1 MHVCVHM
8 PDFDLTLILS
18 HKLQTGGS
26 IMGFI
31 MDNENIAYNQ
41 IKVVGV
47 GGGGGNAVNSMVDAG
62 VFGVEFLTINT
73 DRQILEDSKAT
84 HKIQIGEKVTGCM
97 GAGGDPAVGRKA
109 AEESRDVIADALRST
124 DMVFITAGM
133 GGGTGT
139 GAAPVVAEVAR
150 ELGALTVGIV
160 TKPFKFEGRR
170 RMQQAEDGIR
180 ELQKHVDSLI
190 VIPNE
195 RLKLLGDK
203 SLSMKDAFG
212 KANEVLWQGVKSI
225 SDTIKVPGYI
235 NLDFSDI
242 KSVMKDA
249 GRAHMGIGRG
259 RGADCAAEAT
269 KEAITSPLL
278 ETAIDGASGVIIN
291 VTCSSD
297 MSLDMIEQAGDLI
310 TQATHPDANII
321 FGSVFDEDMG
331 DEMLITVIATGF
343 GSPEENDAQKMGAP
357 ATQTAAAPVASQPV
371 SAPSGTGFISQST
384 KPKSSGTSIF
394 TSMDTNSSTD
404 FKATEFGRSFVA
416 AFESAKENASQ
427 PQSAQAAPA
436 PAAGMTDISSFS
448 SPAAAGTDSGVQSF
462 DVIETPKKKSGSIFD
477 DPDDDESDVLPI
489 FKGRNIFSNGNN

>member
-1 MHVCVHM
+1 MSFV
-8 PDFDLTLILS
+8 
-18 HKLQTGGS
+18 
-26 IMGFI
+26 
-31 MDNENIAYNQ
+31 MDNDNIAYNQ

-47 GGGGGNAVNSMVDAG
+47 GGGGGNAVNSMVEAG

-73 DRQILEDSKAT
+73 DRQILENSKAT

-97 GAGGDPAVGRKA
+97 GAGGDPTVGRKA

-139 GAAPVVAEVAR
+139 GAAPVVAEIAK

-170 RMQQAEDGIR
+170 RMMQAEEGIK

-242 KSVMKDA
+242 KSVMQNA

-259 RGADCAAEAT
+259 RGADCANEAT
-269 KEAITSPLL
+269 KQAITSPLL

-291 VTCSSD
+291 ITCSSD
-297 MSLDMIEQAGDLI
+297 MSLDMIEQAGDLVS
-310 TQATHPDANII
+310 QAANPDANVI

-343 GSPEENDAQKMGAP
+343 AGADDDTTSAP
-357 ATQTAAAPVASQPV
+357 TFDAAPVQTRPAAPQASP
-371 SAPSGTGFISQST
+371 FISQSN
-384 KPKSSGTSIF
+384 KPKSEGHSIF
-394 TSMDTNSSTD
+394 STYEP
-404 FKATEFGRSFVA
+404 ASAPSEFGRTLFEAYKNGPVTEPPAPPVA
-416 AFESAKENASQ
+416 ATSEPEDKYDDIFSTPDREAAAK
-427 PQSAQAAPA
+427 SAQEAEEEPQQA
-436 PAAGMTDISSFS
+436 
-448 SPAAAGTDSGVQSF
+448 V
-462 DVIETPKKKSGSIFD
+462 VETPEKKTASIFD
-477 DPDDDESDVLPI
+477 DPDEVDSDVLPI
-489 FKGRNIFSNGNN
+489 FRGRNIFGN

>member
-1 MHVCVHM
+1 MSFV
-8 PDFDLTLILS
+8 
-18 HKLQTGGS
+18 
-26 IMGFI
+26 
-31 MDNENIAYNQ
+31 MDNDNISYNQ

-47 GGGGGNAVNSMVDAG
+47 GGGGGNAVNSMVEAG

-73 DRQILEDSKAT
+73 DRQILENSKAT

-97 GAGGDPAVGRKA
+97 GAGGDPTVGKKA
-109 AEESRDVIADALRST
+109 AEESRDVIAEALRST

-170 RMQQAEDGIR
+170 RMRQAEEGIK

-259 RGADCAAEAT
+259 RGADCANEAT
-269 KEAITSPLL
+269 RQAITSPLL

-297 MSLDMIEQAGDLI
+297 MSLDMIEQAGELV
-310 TQATHPDANII
+310 TAATNEDANII

-343 GSPEENDAQKMGAP
+343 AENTAQGENNEAP
-357 ATQTAAAPVASQPV
+357 KQNTASSNQQSAQPITSQRQT
-371 SAPSGTGFISQST
+371 FISRST
-384 KPKSSGTSIF
+384 KPKNEGHSIF
-394 TSMDTNSSTD
+394 TSFDPDSTPS
-404 FKATEFGRSFVA
+404 EFGRTFMA
-416 AFESAKENASQ
+416 AFESAAAAQAQSQ
-427 PQSAQAAPA
+427 QSAA
-436 PAAGMTDISSFS
+436 DEVKDEYDDVFS
-448 SPAAAGTDSGVQSF
+448 TPDREAAAQAVSENSPF
-462 DVIETPKKKSGSIFD
+462 DESTSDFVEAPSKKASSIFD
-477 DPDDDESDVLPI
+477 DPDDDEKDVLPI
-489 FKGRNIFSNGNN
+489 FKGRNIFGNN

>member
-1 MHVCVHM
+1 MSFV
-8 PDFDLTLILS
+8 
-18 HKLQTGGS
+18 
-26 IMGFI
+26 
-31 MDNENIAYNQ
+31 MDNDNIAYNQ

-62 VFGVEFLTINT
+62 VFGVEFLTVNT

-97 GAGGDPAVGRKA
+97 GAGGDPAVGKKA

-235 NLDFSDI
+235 NLDFADI

-259 RGADCAAEAT
+259 RGANCAVEAT

-321 FGSVFDEDMG
+321 FGSVFDEEMG

-343 GSPEENDAQKMGAP
+343 GSPEENDADKMGKPVVKAS
-357 ATQTAAAPVASQPV
+357 APVSQPAAQQ
-371 SAPSGTGFISQST
+371 SGFISQST
-384 KPKSSGTSIF
+384 KPKNAGTSIF
-394 TSMDTNSSTD
+394 TSMDTDSSSD
-404 FKATEFGRSFVA
+404 FKATEFGKSFVA
-416 AFESAKENASQ
+416 AFENAKNGVQPQEAAPASQ
-427 PQSAQAAPA
+427 P
-436 PAAGMTDISSFS
+436 MTDISSFS
-448 SPAAAGTDSGVQSF
+448 TPNEKEENDAHSF

-477 DPDDDESDVLPI
+477 DPDEDESDVLPI
-489 FKGRNIFSNGNN
+489 FKGRNIFSNN

>member
-1 MHVCVHM
+1 
-8 PDFDLTLILS
+8 
-18 HKLQTGGS
+18 
-26 IMGFI
+26 MGFI
-31 MDNENIAYNQ
+31 IDNENIAYNQ
-41 IKVVGV
+41 IKVIGV
-47 GGGGGNAVNSMVDAG
+47 GGGGGNAVNGMVESG
-62 VFGVEFLTINT
+62 IIGVEFLSINT
-73 DRQILEDSKAT
+73 DRQILENSKAT

-97 GAGGDPAVGRKA
+97 GAGGDPAIGRKA

-139 GAAPVVAEVAR
+139 GAAPVVAEIAR

-160 TKPFKFEGRR
+160 TKPFKFEGRK
-170 RMQQAEDGIR
+170 RMKQAEDGIR
-180 ELQKHVDSLI
+180 ELEKHVDSLI

-212 KANEVLWQGVKSI
+212 KANDVLWQGVKSI

-235 NLDFSDI
+235 NLDFADI

-249 GRAHMGIGRG
+249 GLAHMGIGRG

-269 KEAITSPLL
+269 KQAITSPLL

-297 MSLDMIEQAGDLI
+297 MSLDMIEQAGSLI
-310 TQATHPDANII
+310 ADATHPDANII

-343 GSPEENDAQKMGAP
+343 GIGENAKTVASEAAQ
-357 ATQTAAAPVASQPV
+357 AAAQPV
-371 SAPSGTGFISQST
+371 QQAAPEFISQST
-384 KPKSSGTSIF
+384 RKDSASIF
-394 TSMDTNSSTD
+394 TSMDPETIDFAST
-404 FKATEFGRSFVA
+404 KFGQSFVSIFEKA
-416 AFESAKENASQ
+416 AAASATGG
-427 PQSAQAAPA
+427 APA
-436 PAAGMTDISSFS
+436 EFVPVQPAAVVESKAVEVPVQAEAPEQ
-448 SPAAAGTDSGVQSF
+448 PA
-462 DVIETPKKKSGSIFD
+462 EKKAESIFD
-477 DPDDDESDVLPI
+477 DTDDDDSDILPV
-489 FKGRNIFSNGNN
+489 FKGRNIFGNN

>member
-1 MHVCVHM
+1 MA
-8 PDFDLTLILS
+8 
-18 HKLQTGGS
+18 
-26 IMGFI
+26 FI
-31 MDNENIAYNQ
+31 IDNENIAYNQ
-41 IKVVGV
+41 IKVIGV
-47 GGGGGNAVNSMVDAG
+47 GGGGGNAVNGMVESG
-62 VFGVEFLTINT
+62 IIGVEFLSINT
-73 DRQILEDSKAT
+73 DRQILENSKAT

-97 GAGGDPAVGRKA
+97 GAGGDPAIGRKA

-139 GAAPVVAEVAR
+139 GAAPVVAEIAR

-160 TKPFKFEGRR
+160 TKPFKFEGKK
-170 RMQQAEDGIR
+170 RMKQAEDGIR
-180 ELQKHVDSLI
+180 ELEKHVDSLI

-212 KANEVLWQGVKSI
+212 KANDVLWQGVKSI

-235 NLDFSDI
+235 NLDFADI

-249 GRAHMGIGRG
+249 GLAHMGIGRG

-269 KEAITSPLL
+269 KQAITSPLL

-297 MSLDMIEQAGDLI
+297 MSLDMIEQAGSLI
-310 TQATHPDANII
+310 ADATHPDANII

-343 GSPEENDAQKMGAP
+343 GIEENAKTVATEAAQAAQSVQK
-357 ATQTAAAPVASQPV
+357 AAAPE
-371 SAPSGTGFISQST
+371 FISQSPR
-384 KPKSSGTSIF
+384 KDSTSIF
-394 TSMDTNSSTD
+394 TSMDPETIDFAST
-404 FKATEFGRSFVA
+404 KFGQSFVSIFQKA
-416 AFESAKENASQ
+416 AEANGLNNITAADFAPIQAPVAEPAAPVAE
-427 PQSAQAAPA
+427 AAPA
-436 PAAGMTDISSFS
+436 PAE
-448 SPAAAGTDSGVQSF
+448 PA
-462 DVIETPKKKSGSIFD
+462 KKAESIFD
-477 DPDDDESDVLPI
+477 DTDDDDSDILPV
-489 FKGRNIFSNGNN
+489 FKGRNIFGNN

>member
-1 MHVCVHM
+1 
-8 PDFDLTLILS
+8 
-18 HKLQTGGS
+18 
-26 IMGFI
+26 MGFI

-47 GGGGGNAVNSMVDAG
+47 GGGGGNAVNQMVESG
-62 VFGVEFLTINT
+62 IVGVEFLSINT
-73 DRQILEDSKAT
+73 DRQILENSKAT

-97 GAGGDPAVGRKA
+97 GAGGDPAVGKKA
-109 AEESRDVIADALRST
+109 AEESRDTIADALRST

-139 GAAPVVAEVAR
+139 GAAPVVAEIAR

-160 TKPFKFEGRR
+160 TKPFKFEGRK
-170 RMQQAEDGIR
+170 RMKQAEDGIR
-180 ELQKHVDSLI
+180 ELEKHVDSLI

-212 KANEVLWQGVKSI
+212 QANNVLWQGVKSI

-235 NLDFSDI
+235 NLDFADI

-249 GRAHMGIGRG
+249 GLAHMGIGRG
-259 RGADCAAEAT
+259 KGADCAAEAT
-269 KEAITSPLL
+269 RQAITSPLL

-297 MSLDMIEQAGDLI
+297 MSLDMIEQAGSLI
-310 TQATHPDANII
+310 SDATHPDANII

-343 GSPEENDAQKMGAP
+343 GTDNKEQASPLQYQAPVQNVKAPEFISQAATSGMGSVFSSIDQEAIDF
-357 ATQTAAAPVASQPV
+357 ASTKFGQSFVSVFEKATAAADGKAPTAFDFAPVQQAPV
-371 SAPSGTGFISQST
+371 QQAP
-384 KPKSSGTSIF
+384 
-394 TSMDTNSSTD
+394 
-404 FKATEFGRSFVA
+404 V
-416 AFESAKENASQ
+416 
-427 PQSAQAAPA
+427 QA
-436 PAAGMTDISSFS
+436 
-448 SPAAAGTDSGVQSF
+448 F
-462 DVIETPKKKSGSIFD
+462 DVIEAPAKKTGSIFD
-477 DPDDDESDVLPI
+477 EPAEDESDVLPV
-489 FKGRNIFSNGNN
+489 FKGRNIFGNN

>member
-1 MHVCVHM
+1 MA
-8 PDFDLTLILS
+8 
-18 HKLQTGGS
+18 
-26 IMGFI
+26 FI
-31 MDNENIAYNQ
+31 IDNENAAYNQ
-41 IKVVGV
+41 IKVIGV
-47 GGGGGNAVNSMVDAG
+47 GGGGGNAVNGMVESG
-62 VFGVEFLTINT
+62 IIGVEFLSINT
-73 DRQILEDSKAT
+73 DRQILENSKAT

-97 GAGGDPAVGRKA
+97 GAGGDPAIGRKA

-139 GAAPVVAEVAR
+139 GAAPVVAEIAR

-160 TKPFKFEGRR
+160 TKPFKFEGRK
-170 RMQQAEDGIR
+170 RMKQAEDGIR
-180 ELQKHVDSLI
+180 ELEKHVDSLI

-212 KANEVLWQGVKSI
+212 KANDVLWQGVKSI

-235 NLDFSDI
+235 NLDFADI

-249 GRAHMGIGRG
+249 GLAHMGIGRG

-269 KEAITSPLL
+269 KQAITSPLL

-297 MSLDMIEQAGDLI
+297 MSLDMIEQAGSLI
-310 TQATHPDANII
+310 ADATHPDANII

-343 GSPEENDAQKMGAP
+343 GVEENAKTVASETAQAAQPVQK
-357 ATQTAAAPVASQPV
+357 AAAPE
-371 SAPSGTGFISQST
+371 FISQSPRKET
-384 KPKSSGTSIF
+384 TSIF
-394 TSMDTNSSTD
+394 TSMDPETIDFAST
-404 FKATEFGRSFVA
+404 KFGQSFVSIFQKA
-416 AFESAKENASQ
+416 AEANGLNNVTAADFA
-427 PQSAQAAPA
+427 PVQAPVAEPAAPAEADPAPA
-436 PAAGMTDISSFS
+436 PA
-448 SPAAAGTDSGVQSF
+448 
-462 DVIETPKKKSGSIFD
+462 KKAESIFD
-477 DPDDDESDVLPI
+477 DTDDDDSDILPV
-489 FKGRNIFSNGNN
+489 FKGRNIFGNN

>member
-1 MHVCVHM
+1 
-8 PDFDLTLILS
+8 
-18 HKLQTGGS
+18 
-26 IMGFI
+26 MGFI

-47 GGGGGNAVNSMVDAG
+47 GGGGGNAVNQMVESG
-62 VFGVEFLTINT
+62 IVGVEFLSINT
-73 DRQILEDSKAT
+73 DRQILENSKAT

-97 GAGGDPAVGRKA
+97 GAGGDPSVGKKA
-109 AEESRDVIADALRST
+109 AEESRDTIADALRST

-139 GAAPVVAEVAR
+139 GAAPVVAEIAR

-160 TKPFKFEGRR
+160 TKPFKFEGKK
-170 RMQQAEDGIR
+170 RMKQAEDGIR
-180 ELQKHVDSLI
+180 ELEKHVDSLI

-212 KANEVLWQGVKSI
+212 QANNVLWQGVKSI

-235 NLDFSDI
+235 NLDFADI

-249 GRAHMGIGRG
+249 GLAHMGIGRG
-259 RGADCAAEAT
+259 KGADCAAEAT
-269 KEAITSPLL
+269 KQAITSPLL

-297 MSLDMIEQAGDLI
+297 MSLDMIEQAGSLI
-310 TQATHPDANII
+310 SDATHPDANII

-343 GSPEENDAQKMGAP
+343 GSTGAAEPAPVQYQQVQQVKAPEFISQAPTSGMGSVFSSIDQDAIDFASTKFGQSFVSVFEKA
-357 ATQTAAAPVASQPV
+357 TAAADGK
-371 SAPSGTGFISQST
+371 AP
-384 KPKSSGTSIF
+384 
-394 TSMDTNSSTD
+394 
-404 FKATEFGRSFVA
+404 
-416 AFESAKENASQ
+416 AFEY
-427 PQSAQAAPA
+427 APA
-436 PAAGMTDISSFS
+436 QQAPVQQAPAQQAPTQ
-448 SPAAAGTDSGVQSF
+448 AF
-462 DVIETPKKKSGSIFD
+462 DVIEAPAKKTGSIFD
-477 DPDDDESDVLPI
+477 DPGEDESDVLPV
-489 FKGRNIFSNGNN
+489 FKGRNIFGNN

>member
-1 MHVCVHM
+1 M
-8 PDFDLTLILS
+8 S
-18 HKLQTGGS
+18 
-26 IMGFI
+26 FI
-31 MDNENIAYNQ
+31 MDNENVAYNQ

-73 DRQILEDSKAT
+73 DRQILENSKAT
-84 HKIQIGEKVTGCM
+84 HKILIGEKVTGMM
-97 GAGGDPAVGRKA
+97 GAGGDPTVGKKA
-109 AEESRDVIADALRST
+109 AEESRDVIAEALRST

-139 GAAPVVAEVAR
+139 GAAPVVAEIAR

-160 TKPFKFEGRR
+160 TKPFKFEGRK

-180 ELQKHVDSLI
+180 ELVKHVDSLI

-203 SLSMKDAFG
+203 SLSMRDAFG

-269 KEAITSPLL
+269 KQAITSPLL

-297 MSLDMIEQAGDLI
+297 MSLDMIEQAGELI

-343 GSPEENDAQKMGAP
+343 GTTDENDA
-357 ATQTAAAPVASQPV
+357 ATYPGAAAKPAVAQQQQPQQTQRPQN
-371 SAPSGTGFISQST
+371 ANPGFISRST
-384 KPKSSGTSIF
+384 KPKSEGSIF
-394 TSMDTNSSTD
+394 TAMNGGSQEFRAS
-404 FKATEFGRSFVA
+404 EFGRSFVS
-416 AFESAKENASQ
+416 AFENANQSTNPQDIFRTAAQTGEQ
-427 PQSAQAAPA
+427 PAAPA
-436 PAAGMTDISSFS
+436 A
-448 SPAAAGTDSGVQSF
+448 PAAAPAAPAAPQF
-462 DVIETPKKKSGSIFD
+462 DVIETPAKKPASIFD
-477 DPDDDESDVLPI
+477 DPDEDESDVLPI
-489 FKGRNIFSNGNN
+489 FKGRNIFSNNNNNN

>member
-1 MHVCVHM
+1 MSFV
-8 PDFDLTLILS
+8 
-18 HKLQTGGS
+18 
-26 IMGFI
+26 
-31 MDNENIAYNQ
+31 MDNDNIAYNQ

-47 GGGGGNAVNSMVDAG
+47 GGGGGNAVNSMVEAG

-73 DRQILEDSKAT
+73 DRQILENSKAT

-97 GAGGDPAVGRKA
+97 GAGGDPTVGKKA
-109 AEESRDVIADALRST
+109 AEESRDVIAEALRST
-124 DMVFITAGM
+124 DMEFITAGM

-170 RMQQAEDGIR
+170 RMRQAEEGIK

-235 NLDFSDI
+235 NLDFADI

-259 RGADCAAEAT
+259 RGADCANEAT
-269 KEAITSPLL
+269 KQAITSPLL

-297 MSLDMIEQAGDLI
+297 MSLDMIEQAGELV
-310 TQATHPDANII
+310 TAATNEDANII

-343 GSPEENDAQKMGAP
+343 AEDREGDDTTATAASAP
-357 ATQTAAAPVASQPV
+357 ASAPAAAQTS
-371 SAPSGTGFISQST
+371 SRPSFISQST
-384 KPKSSGTSIF
+384 RPKNEGRSIF
-394 TSMDTNSSTD
+394 TTFDGEAAPS
-404 FKATEFGRSFVA
+404 EFGKSFMA
-416 AFESAKENASQ
+416 AFESAAQSQASQ
-427 PQSAQAAPA
+427 PAAVAEDKFDDVFSTPDREAAAAQASAEKA
-436 PAAGMTDISSFS
+436 FYENEETAF
-448 SPAAAGTDSGVQSF
+448 V
-462 DVIETPKKKSGSIFD
+462 ETPSKKPSSIFD
-477 DPDDDESDVLPI
+477 DPDDDEKDILPI
-489 FKGRNIFSNGNN
+489 FKGRNIFGNN

>member
-1 MHVCVHM
+1 
-8 PDFDLTLILS
+8 
-18 HKLQTGGS
+18 
-26 IMGFI
+26 MGFV
-31 MDNENIAYNQ
+31 MDNDNISYNQ

-73 DRQILEDSKAT
+73 DRQILENSKAT

-97 GAGGDPAVGRKA
+97 GAGGDPAVGKKA

-133 GGGTGT
+133 GGVTGT
-139 GAAPVVAEVAR
+139 GAAPIVAEVAR

-170 RMQQAEDGIR
+170 RMRQAEEGIK

-249 GRAHMGIGRG
+249 GLAHMGIGRG
-259 RGADCAAEAT
+259 RGADCANEAT
-269 KEAITSPLL
+269 KQAITSPLL

-297 MSLDMIEQAGDLI
+297 MSLDMIEQAGELV
-310 TQATHPDANII
+310 TQATNPDANII
-321 FGSVFDEDMG
+321 FGSVFDEEMG

-343 GSPEENDAQKMGAP
+343 AGSDTLLEEKREDRP
-357 ATQTAAAPVASQPV
+357 AARTQTPAAAPAKSP
-371 SAPSGTGFISQST
+371 FISQST
-384 KPKSSGTSIF
+384 KPKSEGQSIF
-394 TSMDTNSSTD
+394 TSIDSNGPS
-404 FKATEFGRSFVA
+404 EFGRSFMQ
-416 AFESAKENASQ
+416 AFENAQQAQQAQNNPTPVVPEAAEPVQTQ
-427 PQSAQAAPA
+427 PAEIKNDDYEDIFSVPAGKSEGTLAAERRAAQQE
-436 PAAGMTDISSFS
+436 SSFE
-448 SPAAAGTDSGVQSF
+448 V
-462 DVIETPKKKSGSIFD
+462 ETPKKKASSIFD
-477 DPDDDESDVLPI
+477 DPDEDESDVLPI
-489 FKGRNIFSNGNN
+489 FKGRNIFGNN

>member
-1 MHVCVHM
+1 
-8 PDFDLTLILS
+8 
-18 HKLQTGGS
+18 
-26 IMGFI
+26 MGFI

-47 GGGGGNAVNSMVDAG
+47 GGGGGNAVNQMVESG
-62 VFGVEFLTINT
+62 IVGVEFLSINT
-73 DRQILEDSKAT
+73 DRQILENSKAT

-97 GAGGDPAVGRKA
+97 GAGGDPSVGKKA
-109 AEESRDVIADALRST
+109 AEESRDTIADALRST

-139 GAAPVVAEVAR
+139 GAAPVVAEIAR

-160 TKPFKFEGRR
+160 TKPFKFEGKK
-170 RMQQAEDGIR
+170 RMKQAEDGIR
-180 ELQKHVDSLI
+180 ELEKHVDSLI

-212 KANEVLWQGVKSI
+212 QANNVLWQGVKSL

-235 NLDFSDI
+235 NLDFADI

-249 GRAHMGIGRG
+249 GLAHMGIGRG
-259 RGADCAAEAT
+259 KGADCAAEAT
-269 KEAITSPLL
+269 KQAITSPLL

-297 MSLDMIEQAGDLI
+297 MSLDMIEQAGSLI
-310 TQATHPDANII
+310 SDATHPDANII

-343 GSPEENDAQKMGAP
+343 GSTGAAEPAPVQYQQVQQVKAPEFISQAPTSGMGSVFSSIDQDAIDFASTKFGQSFVSVFEKA
-357 ATQTAAAPVASQPV
+357 TAAADGK
-371 SAPSGTGFISQST
+371 AP
-384 KPKSSGTSIF
+384 
-394 TSMDTNSSTD
+394 
-404 FKATEFGRSFVA
+404 
-416 AFESAKENASQ
+416 AFEY
-427 PQSAQAAPA
+427 APA
-436 PAAGMTDISSFS
+436 QQAPVQQAPAQQAPTQ
-448 SPAAAGTDSGVQSF
+448 AF
-462 DVIETPKKKSGSIFD
+462 DVIEAPAKKTGSIFD
-477 DPDDDESDVLPI
+477 DPGEDESDVLPV
-489 FKGRNIFSNGNN
+489 FKGRNIFGNN

>member
-1 MHVCVHM
+1 M
-8 PDFDLTLILS
+8 S
-18 HKLQTGGS
+18 
-26 IMGFI
+26 FI
-31 MDNENIAYNQ
+31 MDNDNVAYNQ

-47 GGGGGNAVNSMVDAG
+47 GGGGGNAVNSMVDSG
-62 VFGVEFLTINT
+62 VYGVEFLTINT
-73 DRQILEDSKAT
+73 DAQILENSKAT
-84 HKIQIGEKVTGCM
+84 HKIQIGEKVTGRM
-97 GAGGDPAVGRKA
+97 GAGGDPAIGKKA

-139 GAAPVVAEVAR
+139 GAAPVVAEIAR

-160 TKPFKFEGRR
+160 TKPFKFEGRK

-180 ELQKHVDSLI
+180 ELVKHVDSLI

-259 RGADCAAEAT
+259 RGADCANEAT
-269 KEAITSPLL
+269 KQAITSPLL

-297 MSLDMIEQAGDLI
+297 MSLDMIEQAGELI

-321 FGSVFDEDMG
+321 FGSVFDEEMG

-343 GSPEENDAQKMGAP
+343 GTPDEHDAETMGQPQSVVAP
-357 ATQTAAAPVASQPV
+357 AAKPASQGRPQQPRAARPQ
-371 SAPSGTGFISQST
+371 SQQTEFISRST
-384 KPKSSGTSIF
+384 KPKSEGSSIF
-394 TSMDTNSSTD
+394 TPMNNASSD
-404 FKATEFGRSFVA
+404 FRSTEFGRSFVS
-416 AFESAKENASQ
+416 AFENARQVAGEPDDRTVSI
-427 PQSAQAAPA
+427 PDLAAAPQAA
-436 PAAGMTDISSFS
+436 
-448 SPAAAGTDSGVQSF
+448 QSM
-462 DVIETPKKKSGSIFD
+462 DVIETPNKQAASIFD
-477 DPDDDESDVLPI
+477 DPNEDESDVLPI
-489 FKGRNIFSNGNN
+489 FKGRNIFSNN

>member
-1 MHVCVHM
+1 
-8 PDFDLTLILS
+8 
-18 HKLQTGGS
+18 
-26 IMGFI
+26 MGFI
-31 MDNENIAYNQ
+31 MDNDNISYNQ
-41 IKVVGV
+41 IRVVGV
-47 GGGGGNAVNSMVDAG
+47 GGGGGNAINSMVESG
-62 VFGVEFLTINT
+62 IVGVEFLSINT
-73 DRQILEDSKAT
+73 DRQILENSRAT

-97 GAGGDPAVGRKA
+97 GAGGDPAVGKKA
-109 AEESRDVIADALRST
+109 AEESRDVIADALRGA

-160 TKPFKFEGRR
+160 TKPFKFEGRK
-170 RMQQAEDGIR
+170 RMDQAEEGIKDL
-180 ELQKHVDSLI
+180 EKYVDSLI

-203 SLSMKDAFG
+203 SLSVKDAFS
-212 KANEVLWQGVKSI
+212 KANDVLWQGVKSI

-235 NLDFSDI
+235 NLDFADI

-269 KEAITSPLL
+269 RQAITSPLL

-297 MSLDMIEQAGDLI
+297 MSLDMIEQAGSLI
-310 TQATHPDANII
+310 SDASHPDANII

-343 GSPEENDAQKMGAP
+343 GTSESAKPQ
-357 ATQTAAAPVASQPV
+357 QAAAPAQTNA
-371 SAPSGTGFISQST
+371 APTAAPEFISQAAPTQDTIFGSMSKEAVDFAST
-384 KPKSSGTSIF
+384 KFGQSFVSIF
-394 TSMDTNSSTD
+394 EQAAAAANG
-404 FKATEFGRSFVA
+404 KAPVQTP
-416 AFESAKENASQ
+416 AFPEMPLDPVPEKVE
-427 PQSAQAAPA
+427 APA
-436 PAAGMTDISSFS
+436 PAPSATQ
-448 SPAAAGTDSGVQSF
+448 AF
-462 DVIETPKKKSGSIFD
+462 DVIETPPKKSGSIFD
-477 DPDDDESDVLPI
+477 DPDEEESDVLPV
-489 FKGRNIFSNGNN
+489 FKGRNIFGNN

>member
-1 MHVCVHM
+1 
-8 PDFDLTLILS
+8 
-18 HKLQTGGS
+18 
-26 IMGFI
+26 MGFI

-41 IKVVGV
+41 IKVIGV
-47 GGGGGNAVNSMVDAG
+47 GGGGGNAVNGMVESG
-62 VFGVEFLTINT
+62 IIGVEFLSINT
-73 DRQILEDSKAT
+73 DRQILENSKAT
-84 HKIQIGEKVTGCM
+84 HKIQIGEKATGCM
-97 GAGGDPAVGRKA
+97 GAGGDPAIGRKA

-139 GAAPVVAEVAR
+139 GAAPVVAEIAR

-160 TKPFKFEGRR
+160 TKPFRFEGKK
-170 RMQQAEDGIR
+170 RMKQAEDGIR
-180 ELQKHVDSLI
+180 ELEKHVDSLI

-212 KANEVLWQGVKSI
+212 KANDVLWQGVKSI

-235 NLDFSDI
+235 NLDFADI

-249 GRAHMGIGRG
+249 GLAHMGIGRG

-269 KEAITSPLL
+269 KQAITSPLL

-297 MSLDMIEQAGDLI
+297 MSLDMIEQAGSLI
-310 TQATHPDANII
+310 ADATHPDANII

-343 GSPEENDAQKMGAP
+343 GIEENAKTVAAEAAQTAAQPAQQAAAPEFISQSAKKDSTSIFSSMDPETIDFASTKFGQSFVSIFQKAAEANGMGNLNPADFAP
-357 ATQTAAAPVASQPV
+357 VQAPVAEAAAAPV
-371 SAPSGTGFISQST
+371 
-384 KPKSSGTSIF
+384 
-394 TSMDTNSSTD
+394 
-404 FKATEFGRSFVA
+404 E
-416 AFESAKENASQ
+416 E
-427 PQSAQAAPA
+427 APA
-436 PAAGMTDISSFS
+436 E
-448 SPAAAGTDSGVQSF
+448 AAA
-462 DVIETPKKKSGSIFD
+462 EKKAESIFD
-477 DPDDDESDVLPI
+477 DTDDDDSDILPV
-489 FKGRNIFSNGNN
+489 FKGRNIFGNN

>member
-1 MHVCVHM
+1 MSFV
-8 PDFDLTLILS
+8 
-18 HKLQTGGS
+18 
-26 IMGFI
+26 
-31 MDNENIAYNQ
+31 MDNDNIAYNQ

-47 GGGGGNAVNSMVDAG
+47 GGGGGNAVNSMVEAG

-73 DRQILEDSKAT
+73 DRQILENSNAT

-97 GAGGDPAVGRKA
+97 GAGGDPTVGRKA

-170 RMQQAEDGIR
+170 RMKQAEEGIK

-259 RGADCAAEAT
+259 RGADCANEAT
-269 KEAITSPLL
+269 KQAITSPLL

-297 MSLDMIEQAGDLI
+297 MSLDMIEQAGDLV

-343 GSPEENDAQKMGAP
+343 TGSDDDVASTPQEEAK
-357 ATQTAAAPVASQPV
+357 AAPTTAREQAQQRTS
-371 SAPSGTGFISQST
+371 FISQST
-384 KPKSSGTSIF
+384 KPKNEGHSIF
-394 TSMDTNSSTD
+394 TSIDSSS
-404 FKATEFGRSFVA
+404 APQSEFGRSFMA
-416 AFESAKENASQ
+416 AFESAQQHASQ
-427 PQSAQAAPA
+427 PAQQSEAEKPVFE
-436 PAAGMTDISSFS
+436 DIFS
-448 SPAAAGTDSGVQSF
+448 VHPTSTQPEKSVEETPVEDTEY
-462 DVIETPKKKSGSIFD
+462 DVVETPKKSSSIFD
-477 DPDDDESDVLPI
+477 DPDEDESDVLPI
-489 FKGRNIFSNGNN
+489 FKGRNIFGNN

>member
-1 MHVCVHM
+1 M
-8 PDFDLTLILS
+8 S
-18 HKLQTGGS
+18 
-26 IMGFI
+26 FI
-31 MDNENIAYNQ
+31 MDNDNVAYNQ

-47 GGGGGNAVNSMVDAG
+47 GGGGGNAVNSMVDSG
-62 VFGVEFLTINT
+62 VYGVEFLTINT
-73 DRQILEDSKAT
+73 DAQILENSKAT
-84 HKIQIGEKVTGCM
+84 HKIQIGEKVTGRM
-97 GAGGDPAVGRKA
+97 GAGGDPAIGKKA

-139 GAAPVVAEVAR
+139 GAAPVVAEIAR

-160 TKPFKFEGRR
+160 TKPFKFEGRK

-180 ELQKHVDSLI
+180 ELVKHVDSLI

-259 RGADCAAEAT
+259 RGADCANEAT
-269 KEAITSPLL
+269 KQAITSPLL

-297 MSLDMIEQAGDLI
+297 MSLDMIEQAGELI

-321 FGSVFDEDMG
+321 FGSVFDEEMG

-343 GSPEENDAQKMGAP
+343 GTPDEHDAETMGQPQSVVAP
-357 ATQTAAAPVASQPV
+357 AAKPASQGRPQQPRAARPQ
-371 SAPSGTGFISQST
+371 SQQTEFISRST
-384 KPKSSGTSIF
+384 KPKSEGASIF
-394 TSMDTNSSTD
+394 TPMNNASSD
-404 FKATEFGRSFVA
+404 FRSTEFGRSFVS
-416 AFESAKENASQ
+416 AFENARQ
-427 PQSAQAAPA
+427 VAGGPDDRTVAIPDLAAAPQAA
-436 PAAGMTDISSFS
+436 
-448 SPAAAGTDSGVQSF
+448 QSM
-462 DVIETPKKKSGSIFD
+462 DVIETPNKQAASIFD
-477 DPDDDESDVLPI
+477 DPNKDESDVLPI
-489 FKGRNIFSNGNN
+489 FKGRNIFSNN

>member
-1 MHVCVHM
+1 
-8 PDFDLTLILS
+8 
-18 HKLQTGGS
+18 
-26 IMGFI
+26 MGFI

-47 GGGGGNAVNSMVDAG
+47 GGGGGNAVNSMVESG
-62 VFGVEFLTINT
+62 IIGVEFLSINT
-73 DRQILEDSKAT
+73 DRQILENSKAD

-97 GAGGDPAVGRKA
+97 GAGGDPAVGKRA
-109 AEESRDVIADALRST
+109 AEESRDIIADALRST

-139 GAAPVVAEVAR
+139 GAAPVVAEIAR

-160 TKPFKFEGRR
+160 TKPFKFEGRK

-180 ELQKHVDSLI
+180 ELEKHVDSLI

-203 SLSMKDAFG
+203 SLSMRDAFG

-235 NLDFSDI
+235 NLDFADI

-249 GRAHMGIGRG
+249 GLAHMGIGRG
-259 RGADCAAEAT
+259 KGAECAAEAT
-269 KEAITSPLL
+269 KQAITSPLL

-297 MSLDMIEQAGDLI
+297 MSLDMIEQAGSLI
-310 TQATHPDANII
+310 ADATHPDANII

-343 GSPEENDAQKMGAP
+343 GMQKKDEAPVQQAQGAAVQPQVEGAP
-357 ATQTAAAPVASQPV
+357 E
-371 SAPSGTGFISQST
+371 FISQSARGASAGTIFSGANREAVDFAST
-384 KPKSSGTSIF
+384 KFGQSFASIF
-394 TSMDTNSSTD
+394 EKAVQANNTNNQGI
-404 FKATEFGRSFVA
+404 FEPIATAPVQEEA
-416 AFESAKENASQ
+416 PAQEA
-427 PQSAQAAPA
+427 PAQAY
-436 PAAGMTDISSFS
+436 
-448 SPAAAGTDSGVQSF
+448 
-462 DVIETPKKKSGSIFD
+462 DVIETPAKKSGSIFD
-477 DPDDDESDVLPI
+477 DADEDESDVLPV
-489 FKGRNIFSNGNN
+489 FKGRNIFGNN

>member
-1 MHVCVHM
+1 
-8 PDFDLTLILS
+8 
-18 HKLQTGGS
+18 
-26 IMGFI
+26 MGFI

-47 GGGGGNAVNSMVDAG
+47 GGGGGNAVNQMVESG
-62 VFGVEFLTINT
+62 IVGVEFLSINT
-73 DRQILEDSKAT
+73 DRQILENSKAT

-97 GAGGDPAVGRKA
+97 GAGGDPSVGRKA
-109 AEESRDVIADALRST
+109 AEESRDVIADALRGA

-160 TKPFKFEGRR
+160 TKPFKFEGRK
-170 RMQQAEDGIR
+170 RMDQAEEGIR
-180 ELQKHVDSLI
+180 DLEKYVDSLI

-203 SLSMKDAFG
+203 SLSVKDAFS
-212 KANEVLWQGVKSI
+212 KANDVLWQGVKSI

-235 NLDFSDI
+235 NLDFADI

-269 KEAITSPLL
+269 KQAITSPLL

-297 MSLDMIEQAGDLI
+297 MSLDMIEQAGALI
-310 TQATHPDANII
+310 SDASHPDANII

-343 GSPEENDAQKMGAP
+343 GGT
-357 ATQTAAAPVASQPV
+357 TQ
-371 SAPSGTGFISQST
+371 
-384 KPKSSGTSIF
+384 
-394 TSMDTNSSTD
+394 
-404 FKATEFGRSFVA
+404 
-416 AFESAKENASQ
+416 
-427 PQSAQAAPA
+427 AQAAPA
-436 PAAGMTDISSFS
+436 AGAKEAVNATPEFISQATASANDTIFGSMSKEAVDFASTKFGQSFVSIFEQAAAAANGKTPAAPIFPEMPLDPIPTA
-448 SPAAAGTDSGVQSF
+448 PAAEAPAAPVKETQAF
-462 DVIETPKKKSGSIFD
+462 DVIETPAKKSGSIFD
-477 DPDDDESDVLPI
+477 DPDEDESDVLPV
-489 FKGRNIFSNGNN
+489 FKGRNIFGNN

>member
-1 MHVCVHM
+1 
-8 PDFDLTLILS
+8 
-18 HKLQTGGS
+18 
-26 IMGFI
+26 MGFV
-31 MDNENIAYNQ
+31 MDNDNIAYNQ

-47 GGGGGNAVNSMVDAG
+47 GGGGGNAVNSMVEAG

-73 DRQILEDSKAT
+73 DRQILENSKAT

-97 GAGGDPAVGRKA
+97 GAGGDPVVGKKA
-109 AEESRDVIADALRST
+109 AEESRDVIAEALRST

-139 GAAPVVAEVAR
+139 GAAPVVAEIAR

-170 RMQQAEDGIR
+170 RMRQAEEGIK

-225 SDTIKVPGYI
+225 SDTNKVPGYI

-259 RGADCAAEAT
+259 RGADCANEAT
-269 KEAITSPLL
+269 KQAITSPLL

-297 MSLDMIEQAGDLI
+297 MSLDMIEQAGELV
-310 TQATHPDANII
+310 TAATNEDANII

-343 GSPEENDAQKMGAP
+343 AESAEEIAKAEEEK
-357 ATQTAAAPVASQPV
+357 AASLQN
-371 SAPSGTGFISQST
+371 TGFISQST
-384 KPKSSGTSIF
+384 KPKTEGRSIF
-394 TSMDTNSSTD
+394 TTFDADSAPSD
-404 FKATEFGRSFVA
+404 FGKSFMA
-416 AFESAKENASQ
+416 ALENAQNKSEA
-427 PQSAQAAPA
+427 SAEAKDEFDDVFSTPDREAAAQTSNAFA
-436 PAAGMTDISSFS
+436 PAAEE
-448 SPAAAGTDSGVQSF
+448 V
-462 DVIETPKKKSGSIFD
+462 VETPVKKPSSIFD
-477 DPDDDESDVLPI
+477 DPDDDEKDVLPI
-489 FKGRNIFSNGNN
+489 FKGRNIFGN

>member
-1 MHVCVHM
+1 
-8 PDFDLTLILS
+8 
-18 HKLQTGGS
+18 
-26 IMGFI
+26 MGFI

-47 GGGGGNAVNSMVDAG
+47 GGGGGNAVNQMVESG
-62 VFGVEFLTINT
+62 IVGVEFLSINT
-73 DRQILEDSKAT
+73 DRQILENSKAT

-97 GAGGDPAVGRKA
+97 GAGGDPAVGKKA
-109 AEESRDVIADALRST
+109 AEESRDTIADALRST

-139 GAAPVVAEVAR
+139 GAAPVVAEIAR

-160 TKPFKFEGRR
+160 TKPFKFEGRK
-170 RMQQAEDGIR
+170 RMKQAEEGIR
-180 ELQKHVDSLI
+180 ELEKHVDSLI

-212 KANEVLWQGVKSI
+212 QANNVLWQGVKSI

-235 NLDFSDI
+235 NLDFADI

-249 GRAHMGIGRG
+249 GLAHMGIGRG
-259 RGADCAAEAT
+259 KGADCAAEAT
-269 KEAITSPLL
+269 KQAITSPLL

-297 MSLDMIEQAGDLI
+297 MSLDMIEQAGSLI
-310 TQATHPDANII
+310 SDATHPDANII

-343 GSPEENDAQKMGAP
+343 GTDNSEQASPLQYQAAQ
-357 ATQTAAAPVASQPV
+357 QTMKNAAPE
-371 SAPSGTGFISQST
+371 FISQANTNGMGASVFSGIDQEAIDFAST
-384 KPKSSGTSIF
+384 K
-394 TSMDTNSSTD
+394 
-404 FKATEFGRSFVA
+404 FGQSFVSVFEKA
-416 AFESAKENASQ
+416 AAVSEGK
-427 PQSAQAAPA
+427 A
-436 PAAGMTDISSFS
+436 PAAFDFAPVQTAPIQA
-448 SPAAAGTDSGVQSF
+448 PVQQTAPVQSF
-462 DVIETPKKKSGSIFD
+462 DVIEAPAKKTGSIFD
-477 DPDDDESDVLPI
+477 DPGEDESDVLPV
-489 FKGRNIFSNGNN
+489 FKGRNIFGNN

>member
-1 MHVCVHM
+1 
-8 PDFDLTLILS
+8 
-18 HKLQTGGS
+18 
-26 IMGFI
+26 MGFI
-31 MDNENIAYNQ
+31 MDNENISYNQ
-41 IKVVGV
+41 IRVVGV
-47 GGGGGNAVNSMVDAG
+47 GGGGGNAINSMVESG
-62 VFGVEFLTINT
+62 IVGVEFLSINT
-73 DRQILEDSKAT
+73 DRQILENSKAT

-97 GAGGDPAVGRKA
+97 GAGGDPAVGKKA
-109 AEESRDVIADALRST
+109 AEESRDVIADALRGA

-160 TKPFKFEGRR
+160 TKPFKFEGRK
-170 RMQQAEDGIR
+170 RMDQAEDGIR
-180 ELQKHVDSLI
+180 DLEKYVDSLI

-203 SLSMKDAFG
+203 SLSVKDAFS
-212 KANEVLWQGVKSI
+212 KANDVLWQGVKSI

-235 NLDFSDI
+235 NLDFADI

-269 KEAITSPLL
+269 RQAITSPLL

-297 MSLDMIEQAGDLI
+297 MSLDMIEQAGSLI
-310 TQATHPDANII
+310 SDASHPDANII

-343 GSPEENDAQKMGAP
+343 GASAP
-357 ATQTAAAPVASQPV
+357 AKAQDEAV
-371 SAPSGTGFISQST
+371 SAPSHTAQAAPEFISQAAPTSDTIFGSMSKEAVDFAST
-384 KPKSSGTSIF
+384 KFGQSFVSIF
-394 TSMDTNSSTD
+394 EQAAAAANG
-404 FKATEFGRSFVA
+404 KAPVA
-416 AFESAKENASQ
+416 PTFPEMPLDPVPEAPAAA
-427 PQSAQAAPA
+427 PAQAAPA
-436 PAAGMTDISSFS
+436 TTQA
-448 SPAAAGTDSGVQSF
+448 F
-462 DVIETPKKKSGSIFD
+462 DVIETPPKKSGSIFD
-477 DPDDDESDVLPI
+477 DPDEEESDVLPV
-489 FKGRNIFSNGNN
+489 FKGRNIFGNN

>member
-1 MHVCVHM
+1 
-8 PDFDLTLILS
+8 
-18 HKLQTGGS
+18 
-26 IMGFI
+26 MGFI
-31 MDNENIAYNQ
+31 MDNENISYNQ
-41 IKVVGV
+41 IRVVGV
-47 GGGGGNAVNSMVDAG
+47 GGGGGNAINGMVESG
-62 VFGVEFLTINT
+62 IVGVEFLSINT
-73 DRQILEDSKAT
+73 DRQILENSKAT

-97 GAGGDPAVGRKA
+97 GAGGDPSVGRKA
-109 AEESRDVIADALRST
+109 AEESRDVIADALRGA

-160 TKPFKFEGRR
+160 TKPFKFEGRK
-170 RMQQAEDGIR
+170 RMDQAEEGIR
-180 ELQKHVDSLI
+180 DLEKYVDSLI

-203 SLSMKDAFG
+203 SLSVKDAFS
-212 KANEVLWQGVKSI
+212 KANDVLWQGVKSI

-235 NLDFSDI
+235 NLDFADI

-269 KEAITSPLL
+269 KQAITSPLL

-297 MSLDMIEQAGDLI
+297 MSLDMIEQAGALI
-310 TQATHPDANII
+310 SDASHPDANII

-343 GSPEENDAQKMGAP
+343 GAASQPQ
-357 ATQTAAAPVASQPV
+357 AAPVASGKETTV
-371 SAPSGTGFISQST
+371 APEFISQAAASAGDTIFGSMSKEAVDFAST
-384 KPKSSGTSIF
+384 KFGQSFVSIF
-394 TSMDTNSSTD
+394 EQAAAAANGKTIPAPAFPEMPLDPIP
-404 FKATEFGRSFVA
+404 AAPVA
-416 AFESAKENASQ
+416 ETPA
-427 PQSAQAAPA
+427 AAPA
-436 PAAGMTDISSFS
+436 QTQA
-448 SPAAAGTDSGVQSF
+448 F
-462 DVIETPKKKSGSIFD
+462 DVIETPAKKSGSIFD
-477 DPDDDESDVLPI
+477 DPDEDESDVLPV
-489 FKGRNIFSNGNN
+489 FKGRNIFGNN

>member
-1 MHVCVHM
+1 MA
-8 PDFDLTLILS
+8 
-18 HKLQTGGS
+18 
-26 IMGFI
+26 FI

-47 GGGGGNAVNSMVDAG
+47 GGGGGNAVNGMVESG
-62 VFGVEFLTINT
+62 IVGVEFLSINT
-73 DRQILEDSKAT
+73 DRQILENSKAT

-97 GAGGDPAVGRKA
+97 GAGGDPSVGRKA

-139 GAAPVVAEVAR
+139 GAAPVVAEIAR

-160 TKPFKFEGRR
+160 TKPFKFEGRK
-170 RMQQAEDGIR
+170 RMTQAEEGIK
-180 ELQKHVDSLI
+180 ELEKHVDSLI

-212 KANEVLWQGVKSI
+212 RANDVLWQGVKSI

-235 NLDFSDI
+235 NLDFADI

-249 GRAHMGIGRG
+249 GLAHMGIGRG
-259 RGADCAAEAT
+259 RGADCASEAT
-269 KEAITSPLL
+269 KQAITSPLL

-297 MSLDMIEQAGDLI
+297 MSLDMIEQAGSLI
-310 TQATHPDANII
+310 SDATHPDANII

-343 GSPEENDAQKMGAP
+343 GMEKKQDVP
-357 ATQTAAAPVASQPV
+357 TAAAAAQVAEQPA
-371 SAPSGTGFISQST
+371 APAQQAAPEFISQST
-384 KPKSSGTSIF
+384 RTRADSGSIF
-394 TSMDTNSSTD
+394 TGMNPETVDFASTK
-404 FKATEFGRSFVA
+404 FGQSFVSVFEKATQA
-416 AFESAKENASQ
+416 
-427 PQSAQAAPA
+427 AQAEAPA
-436 PAAGMTDISSFS
+436 TVAPVDFTPVQAPAQEN
-448 SPAAAGTDSGVQSF
+448 PAAAQSFAQPF
-462 DVIETPKKKSGSIFD
+462 DVIETPAKKSGSIFD
-477 DPDDDESDVLPI
+477 DPDEDESDVLPV
-489 FKGRNIFSNGNN
+489 FKGRNIFGNN

>member
-1 MHVCVHM
+1 
-8 PDFDLTLILS
+8 
-18 HKLQTGGS
+18 
-26 IMGFI
+26 MGFI

-41 IKVVGV
+41 IKVIGV
-47 GGGGGNAVNSMVDAG
+47 GGGGGNAVNSMVESG
-62 VFGVEFLTINT
+62 IVGVEFLSINT
-73 DRQILEDSKAT
+73 DRQILENSKAT

-97 GAGGDPAVGRKA
+97 GAGGDPAIGKKA

-139 GAAPVVAEVAR
+139 GAAPVIAEVAR

-160 TKPFKFEGRR
+160 TKPFKFEGKK
-170 RMQQAEDGIR
+170 RMLQAEQGIK
-180 ELQKHVDSLI
+180 ELEKHVDSLI

-212 KANEVLWQGVKSI
+212 KANSVLWQGVKSI

-235 NLDFSDI
+235 NLDFADI

-249 GRAHMGIGRG
+249 GLAHMGIGRG
-259 RGADCAAEAT
+259 RGADCAVEAT
-269 KEAITSPLL
+269 KQAITSPLL

-297 MSLDMIEQAGDLI
+297 MALDMIEQAGSIISD
-310 TQATHPDANII
+310 ATHPDANII

-343 GSPEENDAQKMGAP
+343 GTNKMGGKSVAPSSFDTAVAMQQNAEAQKAP
-357 ATQTAAAPVASQPV
+357 E
-371 SAPSGTGFISQST
+371 FISQST
-384 KPKSSGTSIF
+384 RTAGGSIF
-394 TSMDTNSSTD
+394 GEVSGEAVDFASTKFGQSFASI
-404 FKATEFGRSFVA
+404 FKDASNNGAA
-416 AFESAKENASQ
+416 AFDFEAAKANAT
-427 PQSAQAAPA
+427 AQTPAEAAPVA
-436 PAAGMTDISSFS
+436 N
-448 SPAAAGTDSGVQSF
+448 V
-462 DVIETPKKKSGSIFD
+462 DVIETPQKKTGSIFD
-477 DPDDDESDVLPI
+477 DPDEDESDILPV
-489 FKGRNIFSNGNN
+489 FKGRNIFGNN

>member
-1 MHVCVHM
+1 
-8 PDFDLTLILS
+8 
-18 HKLQTGGS
+18 
-26 IMGFI
+26 MGFV

-47 GGGGGNAVNSMVDAG
+47 GGGGGNAVNGMVESG
-62 VFGVEFLTINT
+62 IVGVEFLSINT
-73 DRQILEDSKAT
+73 DRQILENSKAT

-139 GAAPVVAEVAR
+139 GAAPVVAEIAR

-160 TKPFKFEGRR
+160 TKPFKFEGKK

-180 ELQKHVDSLI
+180 ELEKHVDSLI

-212 KANEVLWQGVKSI
+212 KANDVLWQGVKSI

-249 GRAHMGIGRG
+249 GLAHMGIGSG

-269 KEAITSPLL
+269 KQAITSPLL

-297 MSLDMIEQAGDLI
+297 MSLDMIEQAGSLI
-310 TQATHPDANII
+310 ADATHPDANII
-321 FGSVFDEDMG
+321 FGSVFDEEMG
-331 DEMLITVIATGF
+331 DEMRITVIATGF
-343 GSPEENDAQKMGAP
+343 GTEEKEEAPSAP
-357 ATQTAAAPVASQPV
+357 AQQSSKASQQAAPE
-371 SAPSGTGFISQST
+371 FISQST
-384 KPKSSGTSIF
+384 RSSAGSVF
-394 TSMDTNSSTD
+394 TVGSDAVDFAATKFGQGFASMFD
-404 FKATEFGRSFVA
+404 
-416 AFESAKENASQ
+416 
-427 PQSAQAAPA
+427 QSARPKAEEKASVFEAPVQTA
-436 PAAGMTDISSFS
+436 PAAETA
-448 SPAAAGTDSGVQSF
+448 PVQTF
-462 DVIETPKKKSGSIFD
+462 DVIETPPKKTGSIFD
-477 DPDDDESDVLPI
+477 EPDEDESDVLPV
-489 FKGRNIFSNGNN
+489 FKGRNIFGNN

>member
-1 MHVCVHM
+1 
-8 PDFDLTLILS
+8 
-18 HKLQTGGS
+18 
-26 IMGFI
+26 MGFI
-31 MDNENIAYNQ
+31 MDNENISYNQ
-41 IKVVGV
+41 IRVVGV
-47 GGGGGNAVNSMVDAG
+47 GGGGGNAINGMVESG
-62 VFGVEFLTINT
+62 IVGVEFLSINT
-73 DRQILEDSKAT
+73 DRQILENSKAT

-97 GAGGDPAVGRKA
+97 GAGGDPSVGRKA
-109 AEESRDVIADALRST
+109 AEESRDVIADALRGA

-160 TKPFKFEGRR
+160 TKPFKFEGRK
-170 RMQQAEDGIR
+170 RMDQAEEGIR
-180 ELQKHVDSLI
+180 DLEKYVDSLI

-203 SLSMKDAFG
+203 SLSVKDAFS

-235 NLDFSDI
+235 NLDFADI

-269 KEAITSPLL
+269 KQAITSPLL

-297 MSLDMIEQAGDLI
+297 MSLDMIEQAGALI
-310 TQATHPDANII
+310 SDASHPDANII

-343 GSPEENDAQKMGAP
+343 G
-357 ATQTAAAPVASQPV
+357 ATTQ
-371 SAPSGTGFISQST
+371 
-384 KPKSSGTSIF
+384 
-394 TSMDTNSSTD
+394 
-404 FKATEFGRSFVA
+404 
-416 AFESAKENASQ
+416 
-427 PQSAQAAPA
+427 AQAAPTATAQVTPATAPEFISQATASANDTIFGSMSKEAVDFASTKFGQSFVSIFEQAAAAANGKA
-436 PAAGMTDISSFS
+436 PAAPVFPEMPLDPIPTA
-448 SPAAAGTDSGVQSF
+448 PAAEAPVKETQAF
-462 DVIETPKKKSGSIFD
+462 DVIETPAKKSGSIFD
-477 DPDDDESDVLPI
+477 DPDEDESDVLPV
-489 FKGRNIFSNGNN
+489 FKGRNIFGNN

>member
-1 MHVCVHM
+1 
-8 PDFDLTLILS
+8 
-18 HKLQTGGS
+18 
-26 IMGFI
+26 MGFI

-47 GGGGGNAVNSMVDAG
+47 GGGGGNAVNQMVESG
-62 VFGVEFLTINT
+62 IVGVEFLSINT
-73 DRQILEDSKAT
+73 DRQILENSKAT

-97 GAGGDPAVGRKA
+97 GAGGDPSVGKKA
-109 AEESRDVIADALRST
+109 AEESRDTIADALRST

-139 GAAPVVAEVAR
+139 GAAPVVAEIAR

-160 TKPFKFEGRR
+160 TKPFKFEGKK
-170 RMQQAEDGIR
+170 RMKQAEDGIR
-180 ELQKHVDSLI
+180 ELEKHVDSLI

-212 KANEVLWQGVKSI
+212 QANNVLWQGVKSI

-235 NLDFSDI
+235 NLDFADI

-249 GRAHMGIGRG
+249 GLAHMGIGRG
-259 RGADCAAEAT
+259 KGADCAAEAT
-269 KEAITSPLL
+269 KQAITSPLL

-297 MSLDMIEQAGDLI
+297 MSLDMIEQAGSLI
-310 TQATHPDANII
+310 SDATHPDANII

-343 GSPEENDAQKMGAP
+343 GAAKASEPAPAQYQPVQGKAAPEFISQAP
-357 ATQTAAAPVASQPV
+357 ATGMGNVFSSIDQDAIDFASTKFGQSFVSVFEKATAASE
-371 SAPSGTGFISQST
+371 G
-384 KPKSSGTSIF
+384 K
-394 TSMDTNSSTD
+394 
-404 FKATEFGRSFVA
+404 
-416 AFESAKENASQ
+416 
-427 PQSAQAAPA
+427 AAPA
-436 PAAGMTDISSFS
+436 SFEFAPAQQA
-448 SPAAAGTDSGVQSF
+448 PVQQAPVQTV
-462 DVIETPKKKSGSIFD
+462 DVIEAPAKKTGSIFD
-477 DPDDDESDVLPI
+477 DPGEDESDVLPV
-489 FKGRNIFSNGNN
+489 FKGRNIFGNN

>member
-1 MHVCVHM
+1 
-8 PDFDLTLILS
+8 
-18 HKLQTGGS
+18 
-26 IMGFI
+26 MGFI
-31 MDNENIAYNQ
+31 MDNENISYNQ
-41 IKVVGV
+41 IRVVGV
-47 GGGGGNAVNSMVDAG
+47 GGGGGNAINGMVESG
-62 VFGVEFLTINT
+62 IVGVEFLSINT
-73 DRQILEDSKAT
+73 DRQILENSKAT

-109 AEESRDVIADALRST
+109 AEESRDVIADALRGA

-160 TKPFKFEGRR
+160 TKPFKFEGRK
-170 RMQQAEDGIR
+170 RMDQAEEGIR
-180 ELQKHVDSLI
+180 DLEKYVDSLI

-203 SLSMKDAFG
+203 SLSVKDAFS
-212 KANEVLWQGVKSI
+212 KANDVLWQGVKSI

-235 NLDFSDI
+235 NLDFADI

-269 KEAITSPLL
+269 KQAITSPLL

-297 MSLDMIEQAGDLI
+297 MSLDMIEQAGALI
-310 TQATHPDANII
+310 SDASHPDANII

-343 GSPEENDAQKMGAP
+343 GGATQPQAAP
-357 ATQTAAAPVASQPV
+357 AANAKEAAVAPEFISQASASANDTIFGSMSKEAVDFASTKFGQSFVSIFEQAAAAANGKTIPAPTFPEMPLDPVPAAPVAETP
-371 SAPSGTGFISQST
+371 A
-384 KPKSSGTSIF
+384 
-394 TSMDTNSSTD
+394 
-404 FKATEFGRSFVA
+404 
-416 AFESAKENASQ
+416 
-427 PQSAQAAPA
+427 AAPA
-436 PAAGMTDISSFS
+436 QTQA
-448 SPAAAGTDSGVQSF
+448 F
-462 DVIETPKKKSGSIFD
+462 DVIETPAKKSGSIFD
-477 DPDDDESDVLPI
+477 DPDEDESDVLPV
-489 FKGRNIFSNGNN
+489 FKGRNIFGNN

>member
-1 MHVCVHM
+1 
-8 PDFDLTLILS
+8 
-18 HKLQTGGS
+18 
-26 IMGFI
+26 MGFV
-31 MDNENIAYNQ
+31 MDNDNIAYNQ

-47 GGGGGNAVNSMVDAG
+47 GGGGGNAVNSMVEAG

-73 DRQILEDSKAT
+73 DRQILENSKAT

-97 GAGGDPAVGRKA
+97 GAGGDPVVGKKA
-109 AEESRDVIADALRST
+109 AEESRDIIAEALRST

-139 GAAPVVAEVAR
+139 GAAPVVAEIAR

-160 TKPFKFEGRR
+160 TKPFRFEGRR

-259 RGADCAAEAT
+259 RGADCANEAT
-269 KEAITSPLL
+269 KQAITSPLL

-297 MSLDMIEQAGDLI
+297 MSLDMIEQAGELV
-310 TQATHPDANII
+310 TAATNEDANII

-343 GSPEENDAQKMGAP
+343 ADAEDNKP
-357 ATQTAAAPVASQPV
+357 AEDKAKEAAAPSK
-371 SAPSGTGFISQST
+371 SGFISQST
-384 KPKSSGTSIF
+384 RPKSEGKSIF
-394 TSMDTNSSTD
+394 TSFDGEAAPS
-404 FKATEFGRSFVA
+404 EFGKSFMA
-416 AFESAKENASQ
+416 AFENAAKS
-427 PQSAQAAPA
+427 QAAA
-436 PAAGMTDISSFS
+436 EVKEEDKFDDVFS
-448 SPAAAGTDSGVQSF
+448 TPDREAAATQAGFESAYAPKEEEYV
-462 DVIETPKKKSGSIFD
+462 ETPVKKPSSIFD
-477 DPDDDESDVLPI
+477 DPDEDEKDVLPI
-489 FKGRNIFSNGNN
+489 FKGRNIFGN